1 MVLNLLRNSS
11 CTRKQTLSK
20 SAVYKAKYVL
30 VHYNTALSKA
40 GNETAPSLL
49 FSHYEYRMS
58 LKVLTKKT
66 KLGGRNGHFETVMD
80 VIESFR
86 DILPAKPSFC
96 LLDFDALKKDSAW
109 IE

>member
-1 MVLNLLRNSS
+1 MF
-11 CTRKQTLSK
+11 
-20 SAVYKAKYVL
+20 
-30 VHYNTALSKA
+30 NTALSKA

-86 DILPAKPSFC
+86 DILPVKPSFC
-96 LLDFDALKKDSAW
+96 WLDFDALEKDSTW